1 MEKPPRKLD
10 VSPAVYWKALA
21 HPLRCGV
28 LSLLAN
34 RQMTNEEMAKA
45 LGVESGALYFHT
57 KHLLTANLIELAG
70 TRPKGPI
77 IEKLYRAVA
86 NEFPAPQPDF
96 AGQDPPL
103 YDIISS
109 ALELYR
115 TSWQSE
121 REQVRRLQFGY
132 QVMVFVPQS
141 TVMDT
146 VAQLKAIKDRLVAEN
161 GSDPTGVPIALGTLM
176 HALSLEAF
184 GRKGK

>member
-77 IEKLYRAVA
+77 IEKL
-86 NEFPAPQPDF
+86 
-96 AGQDPPL
+96 
-103 YDIISS
+103 
-109 ALELYR
+109 
-115 TSWQSE
+115 
-121 REQVRRLQFGY
+121 
-132 QVMVFVPQS
+132 
-141 TVMDT
+141 
-146 VAQLKAIKDRLVAEN
+146 
-161 GSDPTGVPIALGTLM
+161 
-176 HALSLEAF
+176 
-184 GRKGK
+184 